1 MIPVSSSEFL
11 KEFTIYAEKAHDDNQ
26 ELFVQRS
33 NDHNLIVMSMEKY
46 NELQKELYLL
56 RNKTNDSL

>member
-11 KEFTIYAEKAHDDNQ
+11 KEFTIKAEKAHDENQ

-46 NELQKELYLL
+46 NELQK
-56 RNKTNDSL
+56 